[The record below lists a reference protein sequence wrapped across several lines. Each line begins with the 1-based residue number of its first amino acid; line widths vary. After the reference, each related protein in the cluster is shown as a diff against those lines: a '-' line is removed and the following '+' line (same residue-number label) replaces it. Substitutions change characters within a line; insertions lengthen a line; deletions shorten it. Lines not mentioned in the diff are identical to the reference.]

1 MDDKHIV
8 ELYWE
13 RNEQAIS
20 ETAQKYGN
28 YLNSISFNIVSNAE
42 DACECVNDTYHRA
55 WTSMPPHRPTFLST
69 YLGKIVRR
77 VSIDCVRKKHAKKR
91 GGNEVSLVLEE
102 LNECIPSDCNVER
115 EIERKELLDLI
126 HKLLE
131 DLPALD
137 RRIFLCR
144 YWYVDSIDNIA
155 KQYGMS
161 KNKVRSMLYRTR
173 NTLKNMLERS
183 DVHEF

>member
-1 MDDKHIV
+1 M
-8 ELYWE
+8 
-13 RNEQAIS
+13 
-20 ETAQKYGN
+20 
-28 YLNSISFNIVSNAE
+28 
-42 DACECVNDTYHRA
+42 
-55 WTSMPPHRPTFLST
+55 
-69 YLGKIVRR
+69 
-77 VSIDCVRKKHAKKR
+77 
-91 GGNEVSLVLEE
+91 VLEE

-173 NTLKNMLERS
+173 NTLKKMLERS
-183 DVHEF
+183 GIHES